1 MSLLSDTVPLRDTS
15 AWPGFDAI
23 EIIPRVYGRATV
35 KPLRYNEA
43 GTLYVV
49 ADHAIAGVDA
59 VRVGG
64 QAIAG
69 WKAYNG
75 ADQTGHGVAF
85 LRLSAPLQSGDEIA
99 ADVRGLDGN
108 PAAIVADLYPR
119 AALPEFA
126 IYCRNHRLEL
136 GGVLAEKMTV
146 RAALS
151 FALEQVGAAW
161 SAGLPGFALP
171 FPPPADGPLAATLGP
186 LDVSNWTVECALENL
201 FTRVTVPFDYDYA
214 AGKARQ
220 SITLVAKSAKILH
233 GERTAEL
240 ALPWVKSSRQAIA
253 TATAWL
259 QWRARPKWV
268 LTGSISVQHRSLQP
282 GSLISVSHPRL
293 PVSGEYVLT
302 NVDPGYGSGAVSITA
317 EALPGLIP
325 IVSIETVGKR
335 FDPPSDGL
343 NITYENGVATLVI
356 VDPNG
361 SPVRDAAVVF
371 DGKNGKTDITGTVS
385 FKADPGVHAVVIN
398 AAGFAPLE
406 MEITL

>member
-1 MSLLSDTVPLRDTS
+1 MSLLSDAVPLRDTS
-15 AWPGFDAI
+15 AWSGFDAI

-35 KPLRYNEA
+35 RPLRYNEA

-69 WKAYNG
+69 WQSYNG
-75 ADQTGHGVAF
+75 ADQAGHGVAF

-136 GGVLAEKMTV
+136 GGALAERMTV

-171 FPPPADGPLAATLGP
+171 FPPPTDGPLAATLGP
-186 LDVSNWTVECALENL
+186 LGLFNWAVECGLDAVV
-201 FTRVTVPFDYDYA
+201 TRVTVPFDYDYA
-214 AGKARQ
+214 AGKSRQ
-220 SITLVAKSAKILH
+220 SVVLVANSAKALH
-233 GERTAEL
+233 GERAAEL
-240 ALPWVKSSRQAIA
+240 ALPWVKSARQATA

-268 LTGSISVQHRSLQP
+268 LTGSISVQYQSLQP

-317 EALPGLIP
+317 EAAAGLVP
-325 IVSIETVGKR
+325 TV
-335 FDPPSDGL
+335 
-343 NITYENGVATLVI
+343 TL
-356 VDPNG
+356 
-361 SPVRDAAVVF
+361 AAVSSAFEVT
-371 DGKNGKTDITGTVS
+371 NE
-385 FKADPGVHAVVIN
+385 AQ
-398 AAGFAPLE
+398 APAW
-406 MEITL
+406 